1 MGKNPATTFYNV
13 PSYLGKEYDAEELEE
28 LRTFN
33 YVMNEFVE
41 DERGLVAWQT
51 FSIDGKEDSTIY
63 YTEEIVAMILKYGR
77 NLAEKQADGT
87 VVDAVITIPS
97 YFN

>member
-1 MGKNPATTFYNV
+1 MSF
-13 PSYLGKEYDAEELEE
+13 LGKEFDSEELEE

-33 YVMNEFVE
+33 YVMNDFVQ

-51 FSIDGKEDSTIY
+51 FSIDGKEDTTIQ

-77 NLAEKQADGT
+77 TLAEK
-87 VVDAVITIPS
+87 
-97 YFN
+97 